1 MNCFYT
7 SDIQPPRFFACA
19 NLISNDGFI
28 HSRRILN
35 CNVLIS
41 VLEGTLFITQS
52 ERSFAVSAGQY
63 IFLKADEEHYGY
75 KSSGGR
81 LSYMWVHFKS
91 GAPWETLVS
100 DSNSGLPDSFAY
112 LLPEYAALSGSQR
125 ANMLFRQLMDFSRQE
140 KFYTDSILSCSLSL
154 LLMELTQEFLDGI
167 NNRNNNIS
175 PVVSS
180 AAEWIKSN
188 CHKQLSLHD
197 IAEEFHYNA
206 EYLSFLFK
214 KETGLTLIQYINKSR
229 IEISKNLL
237 SNNDISI
244 KEAAY
249 SCGFRDEKYYM
260 RMFKKS
266 EGMTPL
272 QYKNAFHKKHIN

>member
-1 MNCFYT
+1 MNYIYA
-7 SDIQPPRFFACA
+7 SDTNPPHFFVCG
-19 NLISNDGFI
+19 NLISNDGFL
-28 HSRRILN
+28 HCRRVLN

-41 VLEGTLFITQS
+41 VLEGTLYITQA

-63 IFLKADEEHYGY
+63 IFLRADEEHYGH
-75 KSSGGR
+75 KASDGR

-91 GAPWETLVS
+91 DAAWETLS
-100 DSNSGLPDSFAY
+100 DDLTSPPDGFAY
-112 LLPEYAALSGSQR
+112 LLPEYGTLSCPQR

-140 KFYTDSILSCSLSL
+140 KLYTNSILSCSLSL
-154 LLMELTQEFLDGI
+154 LLMELTQEFLDGL
-167 NNRNNNIS
+167 NNRSSHIS

-188 CHKQLSLHD
+188 CHRQLSIHD

-206 EYLSFLFK
+206 EYLSALFK
-214 KETGLTLIQYINKSR
+214 KETGLTLIQYLNRSR
-229 IEISKNLL
+229 IDISKNLL

-249 SCGFRDEKYYM
+249 SCGFKDEKYYM
-260 RMFKKS
+260 KMFKKS

-272 QYKNAFHKKHIN
+272 QYKNAFHKKRIN